1 MKHITVN
8 DIKQVGAIAQHYD
21 TGKLNIA
28 MNEALIEL
36 RSVYGVYMPYI
47 QRSLDSETFDLAK
60 DVIDSEALNTLLLS
74 GGYHTTS
81 TGKILII
88 DGIKKAISY
97 IIYSRYVIIN
107 NTQDTANGLVRQQ
120 NDFSVPTPLKD
131 VKSIAE
137 FYANTGRQMCKDL
150 IEVMKDRPDAFDFIE
165 PCKPHQSN
173 DNLSNRT
180 GSRFTTIHK
189 ID

>member
-36 RSVYGVYMPYI
+36 RGVFGGYIPYI

-60 DVIDSEALNTLLLS
+60 DVSDAETLNTLLLS

-81 TGKILII
+81 TGQIMII
-88 DGIKKAISY
+88 DGLKKAISY
-97 IIYSRYVIIN
+97 VIYSRYVIIN
-107 NTQDTANGLVRQQ
+107 NTQDTANGLVRQM
-120 NDFSVPTPLKD
+120 NDFSTPTSLKD

-137 FYANTGRQMCKDL
+137 FYANTGRQMCKDI
-150 IEVMKDRPDAFDFIE
+150 IEVMKDRHDAFEFVKQS
-165 PCKPHQSN
+165 KPHQNN